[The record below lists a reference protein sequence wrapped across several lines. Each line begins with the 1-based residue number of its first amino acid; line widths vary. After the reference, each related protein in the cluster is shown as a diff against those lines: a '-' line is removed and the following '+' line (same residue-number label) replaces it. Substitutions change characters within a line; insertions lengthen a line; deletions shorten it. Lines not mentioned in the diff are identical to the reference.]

1 MNTWFGIGRLT
12 KDVDLRYT
20 QNGKAIAT
28 GTIAISRRYNQE
40 KTDFIDIRVWG
51 ASAEKYF
58 AQYGKKGR
66 LIAVQGE
73 LNIDTWKDEKGNWQ
87 SKTYITVNQVK
98 FLGKGQANDDVPDG
112 FQEINDSDVPF

>member
-12 KDVDLRYT
+12 KDVELRYT
-20 QNGKAIAT
+20 PNGKAIAT

-58 AQYGKKGR
+58 AEYGKKGR

-73 LNIDTWKDEKGNWQ
+73 LNIDTWKDENGNWQ
-87 SKTYITVNQVK
+87 SRTYITASNVR
-98 FLGKGQANDDVPDG
+98 FLDNRKDNDIPEG
-112 FQEINDSDVPF
+112 FQSVDDDSIPF

>member
-87 SKTYITVNQVK
+87 SKTYITASNVS
-98 FLGKGQANDDVPDG
+98 FLDNRKDNDIPEG
-112 FQEINDSDVPF
+112 FQTVDSDDTIPF